1 MTTTY
6 FQNSPYMST
15 YLLALAITDFET
27 LEFTQNNKKFRIY
40 TPPGLKN
47 YTLYAHEITFKAIKY
62 LEEILKVEYSLP
74 KLDQISI
81 PEYSGGME
89 NWGLIVYSPQIL
101 YKANSSSLSEKDST
115 LILVCHEIAH
125 QWFGNLVTLKW
136 WDNVWLNEGFATY
149 YGTMIADQIEPSRR
163 IQDFYMVKTVHGVLI
178 SDSDP
183 IKSRALNEPVLTQ
196 VDILKKFDTF
206 SYNKGAAVIR
216 FMDSIFVNFTS
227 SIQNYLKFYSFK
239 SVTQN
244 DLFEKISESNTL
256 PNGLSIYKVLKS
268 WTNQKGYPVITLIR
282 NYETGLGKLSQNRFI
297 QNPSNITYNE
307 KWWIPVTMTE
317 ERNPIFNNKN
327 HPIDWLKPSDDDIEF
342 KVETKGWTILNIQQ
356 KGKII
361 QIRFYNL
368 NQIYLFF

>member
-1 MTTTY
+1 
-6 FQNSPYMST
+6 MST

-27 LEFTQNNKKFRIY
+27 LEFTQKNKKFRIY

-47 YTLYAHEITFKAIKY
+47 YTLYAHEITFKSIKY
-62 LEEILKVEYSLP
+62 LEEILNVEYSLP

-101 YKANSSSLSEKDST
+101 YKINSSSLSEKDST

-136 WDNVWLNEGFATY
+136 WDHVWLNEGFATY

-183 IKSRALNEPVLTQ
+183 NKSHALNEPVLTQ
-196 VDILKKFDTF
+196 VDILKKFDSF

-216 FMDSIFVNFTS
+216 FMDSIFVNFTT

-268 WTNQKGYPVITLIR
+268 WTNQKGYPVITLTR
-282 NYETGLGKLSQNRFI
+282 NYETGLAKLSQKRFI
-297 QNPSNITYNE
+297 QNPSNITFNE

-317 ERNPIFNNKN
+317 ERYPIFNNKN

-356 KGKII
+356 KGKLI
-361 QIRFYNL
+361 QTL
-368 NQIYLFF
+368 S